1 MDLSYKC
8 AFPDILVTDVVDIIT
23 QFAYRKTAQEID
35 DRIRICRNTRFMP
48 IPIAWLAFYDKN
60 YIMDWDI
67 VFDFSIQS
75 IIDIENISETCNI
88 LNWSFMKHRTSV
100 SNTLVRR
107 YTKKYVVHTLRN
119 WRFTRNVKHLYEI
132 VNLVWLALTN
142 EFTLTKQSYLT
153 YSLPR
158 IRSLTHID
166 VSKLTNYYRNGSQL
180 PALVIPTGVFH
191 KSVVDFLM
199 LL

>member
-1 MDLSYKC
+1 MDLSYKR
-8 AFPDILVTDVVDIIT
+8 AFPDVLVADAVDLIT
-23 QFAYRKTAQEID
+23 RFAYNRTTTQTD
-35 DRIRICRNTRFMP
+35 DRIRLCRNTRFLP
-48 IPIAWLAFYDKN
+48 IPIAWLVFYDNN
-60 YIMDWDI
+60 YIINWHM

-75 IIDIENISETCNI
+75 VLDIENISETCNI
-88 LNWSFMKHRTSV
+88 SV

-142 EFTLTKQSYLT
+142 EFTLTKQSYLA

-166 VSKLTNYYRNGSQL
+166 VSNLTSYYRNGFQL
-180 PALVIPTGVFH
+180 PVIVIPVGVFPT
-191 KSVVDFLM
+191 SVVDFLLM
-199 LL
+199 L